1 MTIIVEDGSGIYE
14 ANSYAGLSYAQAYL
28 FRRGRSAEWDAA
40 TTAAKEAA
48 LVAATDYIDKRF
60 GLSFIGT
67 KEFVDIAVAASNYLN
82 FSAQPTNNDTVTIG
96 SVTLTFVSTTPGAGE
111 VEIGASI
118 SATITNLLAALASHP
133 DVDAESAGSV
143 SIIVRNKLT
152 GVQDDILCSV
162 DSNNLF
168 WDYTKLVG
176 GMDATEQVLEWPR
189 VGAYS
194 RAGTAFTGIPEKL
207 RQATVEYASRA
218 VSAKLMPDPVVG
230 DTGQDIRR
238 QFEKVGPIETET
250 AYSAAVKQVFKK
262 YPEAD
267 RLLLEL
273 TTSGGG
279 VYR

>member
-1 MTIIVEDGSGIYE
+1 MTIIVEDGTGIYE
-14 ANSYAGLSYAQAYL
+14 ANSYAGLAYAQAYL
-28 FRRGRSAEWDAA
+28 YRRARNTGWDAA
-40 TTAAKEAA
+40 ATAAKEAA

-60 GLSFIGT
+60 GSLFLGC
-67 KEFVDIAVAASNYLN
+67 KAFLEIAVAASNYLN
-82 FSAQPTNNDTVTIG
+82 FSALPTNGNTITIG
-96 SVTLTFVSTTPGAGE
+96 SETLTFVSTTPGAGE
-111 VEIGASI
+111 VEIGASVA
-118 SATITNLLAALASHP
+118 ATISNLLTALASHP
-133 DVDAESAGSV
+133 DVDAETAGSV

-162 DSNNLF
+162 SSAVLF

-176 GMDATEQVLEWPR
+176 GIDSTEQVLEWPR
-189 VGAYS
+189 TAAYS
-194 RAGTAFTGIPEKL
+194 RAGTELTGIPEKL

-218 VSAKLMPDPVVG
+218 IDAKLMPDPVVG

-238 QFEKVGPIETET
+238 QLEKVGPIETET

-267 RLLLEL
+267 RLLLDL
-273 TTSGGG
+273 MVSGGG